1 MLIDIYYLSI
11 QIVVYF
17 IFFFLH
23 NATNSGDISG
33 ILFDII
39 ANFRFWLAVILTI
52 YISIIPFLIARR
64 VEIHFSDTLLNNLRN
79 RNFENHY
86 DKKKYKKQ
94 LNEMQKFLRT
104 FAKIRKISMLDDNY
118 EPDNLADKKIK
129 DFLDTYKSTKLQKT
143 NKLHISS
150 NDVKLLDR
158 RMLNNNSPAIIIDD
172 PKVMENTL
180 LVVNNDD
187 MIDICP
193 QPNRFRNQNL
203 SHENVERLPIKKNAF
218 FEMLEV
224 KSSKKEKGKLKKK
237 VVKKN
242 NKEFQIKVED
252 NKFDSIEDYSENDKK
267 SKDKSSTKLGV
278 NDDINNFK
286 TPQVNNI
293 DYLADNHPLEIS
305 DIL

>member
-1 MLIDIYYLSI
+1 MFIDIYYLRI

-17 IFFFLH
+17 IFFFLE

-39 ANFRFWLAVILTI
+39 ANFQFWLAVIFTI
-52 YISIIPFLIARR
+52 YVSIIPFLIARR
-64 VEIHFSDTLLNNLRN
+64 IEIHFSDTLVNNLRN

-86 DKKKYKKQ
+86 DKKKYMKK

-158 RMLNNNSPAIIIDD
+158 RMINNNSPAVVIDD
-172 PKVMENTL
+172 PRVIENKI
-180 LVVNNDD
+180 LVVDDDD
-187 MIDICP
+187 MIDISP
-193 QPNRFRNQNL
+193 QPNKILNQNL

-224 KSSKKEKGKLKKK
+224 KSSKKEKGKVKKK
-237 VVKKN
+237 VIKKN
-242 NKEFQIKVED
+242 NKEFQKKLED
-252 NKFDSIEDYSENDKK
+252 NKLDSLEDYSENEKK
-267 SKDKSSTKLGV
+267 SKDKSSKLEV
-278 NDDINNFK
+278 NDDENNLK
-286 TPQVNNI
+286 TPQVSNI

-305 DIL
+305 DML